1 VLENRL
7 SHALFKGVSVLVHL
21 IDLNEIRYKNNIQL
35 LCNFYF
41 DENRCSVNHI
51 LLKGVKTF
59 YQYFITERID
69 KGTEA
74 KPSVLCKV
82 NAVFTQNL

>member
-7 SHALFKGVSVLVHL
+7 SHTLLKRVNGLLHL
-21 IDLNEIRYKNNIQL
+21 IDLNEIRYKTNIQM

-41 DENRCSVNHI
+41 DENGCSESHI

-59 YQYFITERID
+59 YQYFIQKEQIR
-69 KGTEA
+69 A
-74 KPSVLCKV
+74 LKPSHLFYVK
-82 NAVFTQNL
+82 